1 MFGTRMNEG
10 DALFGRV
17 LLYGQLCFILGAPT
31 GDVPATFRSASPYS
45 LLKILMRAV
54 DLLS

>member
-1 MFGTRMNEG
+1 MNEG

-31 GDVPATFRSASPYS
+31 SDVPATFRSGSPYS